1 MKLIHRRKRSA
12 NYGRDTFLSELGKM
26 GDYIVI
32 NTSFFGGKRA
42 SIRKIV
48 LNLHN
53 YIRTNAKF

>member
-1 MKLIHRRKRSA
+1 MVAIL
-12 NYGRDTFLSELGKM
+12 FLSELGKM

-53 YIRTNAKF
+53 YIRTNSKF